1 MQTVSATLEAAGVS
15 GILTLAPGRSAAYA
29 ATESSFVGIGY
40 FERSRNGGASW
51 EAIETV
57 VDTSMAGGTV
67 TNETSGDEWYRF
79 RAIDTDGETPVS
91 GSLVCTVAD
100 EAETLFEYRDR
111 DGVSVLVL
119 TEAGL
124 TTAKRVSQK
133 IIVNAAGQA
142 KVGGTAG
149 FVVAAAANVALVTCP
164 ASQTAAKL
172 VVPVPAMKVG
182 STITGFHLVG
192 QIESAGGTVTVDADL
207 RKHTAAAADVSDASV
222 GAIAQLSVTADAIM
236 SASNTRKADL
246 AEVVAADET
255 FYVLVTVTTAGSTDV
270 ALQGVAIEFSEA

>member
-192 QIESAGGTVTVDADL
+192 QIESAGGAVTVDADL
-207 RKHTAAAADVSDASV
+207 RKHTAAADVSDASV